1 MDEGWREK
9 FRLRAMEA
17 LTKKAPFGSDIDLSK
32 FTGQAISRDV
42 IPEDAPNKAL
52 EVGVELTEKKS
63 GIYFQLDHS
72 VILSQLASKIK
83 GLELMPIDDALS
95 KYEWLRQYYWKAL
108 SVEQDK
114 YTAVAELNRTKGYFI
129 RALAN
134 EKITQPVQACLFIDS
149 DWLLQAPHNIIIAEE
164 GSEINIITGCTIG
177 NRAKRAAH
185 LGITEF
191 YVKKNAKVIFTM
203 IHSWGEETYVR
214 PRTGAIVEEGGVFIS
229 NYVLIKPVRD
239 IQSYPTVYL
248 LGRGA
253 KARFNS
259 IIYASKD
266 SLIDLGNRL
275 ILMEEGSSG
284 ESVFKVVATG
294 TARVYNRGQII
305 GQSRNTKGHLECR
318 GMILCPTA
326 SVIAIPELIAE
337 HSDTE
342 LSHEA
347 AIGKLQEEQLHYI
360 MSRGIPPE
368 EAISILVKGFLDPGL
383 PGLPETL
390 QAEIRR
396 RLFMIDRGLVKG
408 SEVKVE

>member
-1 MDEGWREK
+1 MSEAWREK
-9 FRLRAMEA
+9 FKQKAMEA
-17 LTKKAPFGSDIDLSK
+17 LTKKAPFGNDVDLSK
-32 FTGQAISRDV
+32 FTDRAVPKDS
-42 IPEDAPNKAL
+42 IPDDAPSKAL
-52 EVGVELTEKKS
+52 EVGVELAEKKG

-114 YTAVAELNRTKGYFI
+114 YTATAELKRTKGYFI
-129 RALAN
+129 RAGAN
-134 EKITQPVQACLFIDS
+134 QKITQPVQACLFIDS
-149 DWLLQAPHNIIIAEE
+149 EGLLQAPHNIIIAEE
-164 GSEINIITGCTIG
+164 GSEINIITGCTVG

-214 PRTGAIVEEGGVFIS
+214 PRTGVIVEEGGVFIS

-239 IQSYPTVYL
+239 IQMYPTAYL
-248 LGRGA
+248 IGKGA

-266 SLIDLGNRL
+266 SIIDLGNRI

-326 SVIAIPELIAE
+326 SVVAIPELIAE
-337 HSDTE
+337 HSETE

-360 MSRGIPPE
+360 MSRGIPPD

-383 PGLPETL
+383 PGLPESL
-390 QAEIRR
+390 QSEIRR
-396 RLFMIDRGLVKG
+396 RLFMMEKVKT
-408 SEVKVE
+408 EECP

>member
-1 MDEGWREK
+1 MDEGCRENFK
-9 FRLRAMEA
+9 LRAMEA
-17 LTKKAPFGSDIDLSK
+17 LTKKAPFGNDIDLSK
-32 FTGQAISRDV
+32 FTERAMPRDS
-42 IPEDAPNKAL
+42 IPEDVPTRAL
-52 EVGVELTEKKS
+52 EVGIDLAEKKS

-72 VILSQLASKIK
+72 VLLSQLASKIK
-83 GLELMPIDDALS
+83 GLELMPIDEALS
-95 KYEWLRQYYWKAL
+95 KYDWLRSYYWKAL
-108 SVEQDK
+108 SVDQDK
-114 YTAVAELNRTKGYFI
+114 YTATAELNRTKGYFI
-129 RALAN
+129 RAGIN
-134 EKITQPVQACLFIDS
+134 EKISQPLQACLFIDS
-149 DWLLQAPHNIIIAEE
+149 EGLLQAPHNIIIAEE
-164 GSEINIITGCTIG
+164 GSEINIITGCTIS

-191 YVKKNAKVIFTM
+191 YIKKNAKVIFTM
-203 IHSWGEETYVR
+203 IHNWSESTYVR

-229 NYVLIKPVRD
+229 NYVLIKPVLD
-239 IQSYPTVYL
+239 IQSYPTAYL
-248 LGRGA
+248 IGKGA
-253 KARFNS
+253 KAKFNS

-266 SLIDLGNRL
+266 SIIDLGNRI

-318 GMILCPTA
+318 GMMLCPTA

-337 HSDTE
+337 HSETE

-368 EAISILVKGFLDPGL
+368 EAISMLVKGFLDPGL
-383 PGLPETL
+383 PGLPEGL
-390 QAEIRR
+390 QSEIRR
-396 RLFMIDRGLVKG
+396 RLFVIEKIAN
-408 SEVKVE
+408 

>member
-1 MDEGWREK
+1 VDEGWREK
-9 FRLRAMEA
+9 FKLKAMEA
-17 LTKKAPFGSDIDLSK
+17 LDKKAPFGNDVDLSR
-32 FTGQAISRDV
+32 FTGKAVSRDA
-42 IPEDAPNKAL
+42 IPDEAPSKAL
-52 EVGVELTEKKS
+52 EVGVELSEKKS
-63 GIYFQLDHS
+63 GTYFQLDHS
-72 VILSQLASKIK
+72 VILSQLASRIK

-95 KYEWLRQYYWKAL
+95 KYDWLRQYYWKAL

-114 YTAVAELNRTKGYFI
+114 YTATAELNRTKGYFI

-134 EKITQPVQACLFIDS
+134 EKITQPVQACLYIDS
-149 DWLLQAPHNIIIAEE
+149 EGLLQAPHNIIIAEE
-164 GSEINIITGCTIG
+164 GSEINIVTGCTVG
-177 NRAKRAAH
+177 SRAKRAAH

-239 IQSYPTVYL
+239 IQSYPTAYL

-253 KARFNS
+253 KAKFNS

-266 SLIDLGNRL
+266 SIIDLGNRI

-294 TARVYNRGQII
+294 TSKVYNRGQII
-305 GQSRNTKGHLECR
+305 GQSRDTKGHLECR

-360 MSRGIPPE
+360 MSRGIPPD

-383 PGLPETL
+383 PGLPENL

-396 RLFMIDRGLVKG
+396 RLFIIDRGLAKG
-408 SEVKVE
+408 SSFKGE